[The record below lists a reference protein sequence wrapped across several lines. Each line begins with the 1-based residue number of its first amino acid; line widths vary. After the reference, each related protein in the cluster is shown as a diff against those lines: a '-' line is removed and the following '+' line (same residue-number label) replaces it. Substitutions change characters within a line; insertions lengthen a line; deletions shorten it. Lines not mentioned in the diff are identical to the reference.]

1 MIFKKTKR
9 PAVVLLI
16 TLFFIVTLG
25 IVVTTIMTQSEYFV
39 KKVNM
44 TNFYTQ
50 SNLIYNDLESILKSE
65 SKDINDSLG
74 LYMITSLP
82 IILNDEKS
90 GLQIEMSCKSG
101 AYGFNPNCLGK
112 NIDSAE
118 FHKCYDIVSALFHML
133 RIEDPEKLINTIA
146 DSIDKDELERYSETE
161 IVLEDPW
168 FKQGTIETM
177 DRFKRIVRFYAL
189 KSEDYKALNIPW
201 ERYFSF
207 RNKEIDF
214 NYIDPILAA
223 AISPEIDPVNL
234 ANLKAK
240 GELFPV
246 NKIEDAGISGNAKNE
261 LTKAGV
267 KTYVPLLQCSIELTY
282 NDNWSRTEFYYD
294 IEKTSIKYSKTI
306 F

>member
-1 MIFKKTKR
+1 LVSKKSKR

-16 TLFFIVTLG
+16 TLFFIVALG
-25 IVVTTIMTQSEYFV
+25 IVVTAIMTQSEYFL

-74 LYMITSLP
+74 LYMLTSLP

-90 GLQIEMSCKSG
+90 GLQIEMSCKS
-101 AYGFNPNCLGK
+101 AAFGFNPNCLGK
-112 NIDSAE
+112 KTDSAE
-118 FHKCYDIVSALFHML
+118 FHKCYDIVSALFHTL
-133 RIEDPEKLINTIA
+133 KVEDPEKLINTIA

-161 IVLEDPW
+161 IVLEDRW
-168 FKQGTIETM
+168 FKQGPIESM
-177 DRFKRIVRFYAL
+177 DRFKKIVLFYAL

-207 RNKEIDF
+207 RNEEIDF
-214 NYIDPILAA
+214 NYIDPILAV
-223 AISPEIDPVNL
+223 AISPEIDSGSL

-240 GELFPV
+240 GEIFPIS
-246 NKIEDAGISGNAKNE
+246 NFEDAGISGKAKNE
-261 LTKAGV
+261 LIKAGV

-294 IEKTSIKYSKTI
+294 IKKTSIKYSKTI

>member
-1 MIFKKTKR
+1 LLSKKSER

-16 TLFFIVTLG
+16 TLFFIVALG
-25 IVVTTIMTQSEYFV
+25 IVVTTIMSQSEYFLR
-39 KKVNM
+39 KVNM

-50 SNLIYNDLESILKSE
+50 SNLIFNDLKSILKSE
-65 SKDINDSLG
+65 SKDINDSLS
-74 LYMITSLP
+74 LYMLTSLP
-82 IILNDEKS
+82 IILHDEKS
-90 GLQIEMSCKSG
+90 GIHIEMNCKSG
-101 AYGFNPNCLGK
+101 AYGFNPNCLAN

-118 FHKCYDIVSALFHML
+118 FHKCYDIVFALFNSL
-133 RIEDPEKLINTIA
+133 KIADPEKLISTIA
-146 DSIDKDELERYSETE
+146 DSIDNDELERYSETE

-168 FKQGTIETM
+168 FKQGPIETM
-177 DRFKRIVRFYAL
+177 ERFKRIVRFYAL
-189 KSEDYKALNIPW
+189 KSEDYTALNIPW

-223 AISPEIDPVNL
+223 AISPEIDPANL

-240 GELFPV
+240 GEIFPV
-246 NKIEDAGISGNAKNE
+246 NKIEEAGISGNAKNE
-261 LTKAGV
+261 LIKAGV